1 MQTHHQTSTSPSR
14 STKSCAIDQKLGV
27 KNMPLVKKRIFL
39 AAGATSEQVLAGTT
53 YEYVDPN
60 TVIRVAAAV
69 DTAGTSAT
77 ADTTMDFTVNNAEFS
92 RNASVSALVTGEPFG
107 ASENSSYTMNNMI
120 TTGAIR
126 NRPIVTFTNTTAATR
141 TIDVAIFIGN

>member
-1 MQTHHQTSTSPSR
+1 
-14 STKSCAIDQKLGV
+14 
-27 KNMPLVKKRIFL
+27 MPLVKKRIFL
-39 AAGATSEQVLAGTT
+39 AAGATSDQVLSGTT

-77 ADTTMDFTVNNAEFS
+77 ADTTMDFTVNS

-126 NRPIVTFTNTTAATR
+126 NRPIITFTNTTAATR
-141 TIDVAIFIGN
+141 TVDVAVFIGN

>member
-1 MQTHHQTSTSPSR
+1 
-14 STKSCAIDQKLGV
+14 
-27 KNMPLVKKRIFL
+27 MPLVKKRLFL
-39 AAGATSEQVLAGTT
+39 TAGSTSDQVLAGST

-92 RNASVSALVTGEPFG
+92 RNVSVSKLVDGEPFG
-107 ASENSSYTMNNMI
+107 ASENSNYILLSLI
-120 TTGAIR
+120 HI
-126 NRPIVTFTNTTAATR
+126 
-141 TIDVAIFIGN
+141 